1 VSSYYV
7 TPPRPPRL
15 ARRIIFGTLVGAVVF
30 ALVGGWLATRHVP
43 VRIDGETVSV
53 PPGVTVNDLV
63 ANGVVKAR
71 AGNLL
76 AVDGSLLV
84 TAGGEPPRV
93 VLNGIDALG
102 TERVF
107 AGDAIQ
113 GHSGQDR
120 RESVVVSETAIPFE
134 TIYRGKG
141 SMGDIESIGV
151 PGLLRRTLG
160 QRSGIEVTRTV
171 VAEPQPM
178 VIVRSRPKP
187 GARVVALT
195 FDDGPWPGNTEKIL
209 DILAREH
216 VHATFFLLGRQAGR
230 LPSMARRELAD
241 GHMLGTHSYGHKSF
255 KTLSPKGVR
264 KQIARG
270 EKAVKKAT
278 GVDTRWM
285 RPPYGAMNGMSWKQA
300 HALKQRVVLWD
311 VDSRDWTKP
320 GAKKIARNVVSHT
333 RPGSIILMHDGG
345 GSRGQTIAA
354 LPIIIRELRDKGYR
368 FATVDDL
375 VSMRKGKSAKAK
387 SKK

>member
-1 VSSYYV
+1 MSSYYV
-7 TPPRPPRL
+7 TPPHPPRL

-43 VRIDGETVSV
+43 VQIDGATVSV
-53 PPGVTVNDLV
+53 PPGTTVNDLV
-63 ANGVVKAR
+63 ASR
-71 AGNLL
+71 AVQAQAGDLL
-76 AVDGSLLV
+76 AVDGSVLV
-84 TAGGEPPRV
+84 TAGGEPPRIM
-93 VLNGIDALG
+93 LNGIEALG

-107 AGDAIQ
+107 SGDAVQ
-113 GHSGQDR
+113 GRSGQDE
-120 RESVVVSETAIPFE
+120 RESIVVTDTAIPFK

-141 SMGDIESIGV
+141 SIGDIESLGMPGV
-151 PGLLRRTLG
+151 LRRTVGG
-160 QRSGIEVTRTV
+160 QSGIEITRTV
-171 VAEPQPM
+171 VSEPQPM
-178 VIVRSRPKP
+178 VIVRSRPRP

-195 FDDGPWPGNTEKIL
+195 FDDGPWPHSTQKIL
-209 DILAREH
+209 DILAHEH
-216 VHATFFLLGRQAGR
+216 VNATFFLLGRQVSR
-230 LPSMARRELAD
+230 MPSVARRELAE
-241 GHMLGTHSYGHKSF
+241 GHLLGTHSYGHKSF

-300 HALKQRVVLWD
+300 HALKQRVVMWD

-345 GSRGQTIAA
+345 GNRAQTIAA
-354 LPIIIRELRDKGYR
+354 LPIIIRELREKGYR

-375 VSMRKGKSAKAK
+375 VSMRKGKSAKG
-387 SKK
+387 KK